1 MYYILKGSPKPIQ
14 YLKGV
19 GPTRARAFEKE
30 GIKTDVELLYYFPR
44 TYINRTFLLSLKQV
58 YARLLQDNYTIL
70 DDNTYNFKE
79 EVTILGKVVEKKIYS
94 PSKFKKYLFITIADL
109 NDSKAKINF
118 WQYADYF
125 AKQFNIG
132 DYVVVRGIP
141 ELGKYNEI
149 IFNHPEIELFDSTE
163 QREFQNDVT
172 LPVYSIPMH
181 FHKSKIN
188 NKLLR
193 SIISQTIDETKVKI
207 EDYIPNDLLK
217 ELNYHN
223 LPYCLKN
230 IHFPSNPNEIPKII
244 ERFKFEEIF
253 LFEILLALS
262 KKQTNKQ
269 MHSPQLKLLNGI
281 VKDFSRSLS
290 FELTDDQKKAIR
302 EIFKDMSSGSPM
314 NRLLQG
320 DVGSGKTIVAIYAM
334 LLCVENGYQSLI
346 MAPTE
351 ILAEQHY
358 LTLLNLLK
366 GFPVNIELVVG
377 SQSPRQRELA
387 MNQIANGT
395 TNIIVGTHALFEEK
409 MEYNKLA
416 LVVIDEQHRFGVI
429 QRAKL
434 KEMGSRSLGNYEIP
448 HILVMSATPIPRTLT
463 MTVYGDLDISII
475 RQMPKGRKSVIT
487 QIVFE
492 RDVDKMFGFIR
503 NEVKNGRQAYFV
515 YPLIEKSEKMDLK
528 AATEHFEVLQVKV
541 FPEFN
546 CGLLHGQMRWYEKEE
561 IMKKFKNKEFHI
573 LVATTVVEVGIDVP
587 NATIMVIEN
596 AERFGLA
603 QLHQL
608 RGRVGRSELQSYC
621 FLVTKDMFNTKLAR
635 EVFPQSNQKAV
646 IVRLKAMESTTDGFE
661 IAEID
666 LKLRGPGDII
676 GTQQS
681 GLPPFKYVNLATDGE
696 IITKA
701 RKFAIELLKNDSQLK
716 SYPKLKQVVSQLL
729 EFKKYWGI
737 A

>member
-1 MYYILKGSPKPIQ
+1 MYYILKSSPKPIQ

-19 GPTRARAFEKE
+19 GPTRAKAFEKE
-30 GIKTDVELLYYFPR
+30 GITNDVELLYYFPR
-44 TYINRTFLLSLKQV
+44 TYINRTSLISLKQV

-70 DDNTYNFKE
+70 DNNTYNFKE
-79 EVTILGKVVEKKIYS
+79 EVTILGKVTEKKIYF
-94 PSKFKKYLFITIADL
+94 PSKAKKYLFVTITDL

-125 AKQFNIG
+125 SKQFKVG
-132 DYVVVRGIP
+132 DYLIIRGIP

-149 IFNHPEIELFDSTE
+149 TFNHPEIELLDLAD

-193 SIISQTIDETKVKI
+193 SIINQTIDETSEKI
-207 EDYIPNDLLK
+207 EEYLPNNLLK
-217 ELNYHN
+217 ELGYYE
-223 LPYCLKN
+223 LSYCLKN
-230 IHFPSNPNEIPKII
+230 IHFPNNPNEISQII

-262 KKQTNKQ
+262 REQTNEQ
-269 MHSPQLKLLNGI
+269 VVSPRLKLLNGI
-281 VKDFSRSLS
+281 VKDFSKSLS

-302 EIFKDMSSGSPM
+302 EIFRDMTSGGSM

-334 LLCVENGYQSLI
+334 LLCLENGYQSLI

-358 LTLLNLLK
+358 LTLLNLLE

-377 SQSPRQRELA
+377 SQNSKQRELVT
-387 MNQIANGT
+387 NQIANGT

-409 MEYNKLA
+409 MKYNKLA

-429 QRAKL
+429 QRARL
-434 KEMGSRSLGNYEIP
+434 KEMGSRSLGNHKVP
-448 HILVMSATPIPRTLT
+448 HILVMSATPIPRTLA
-463 MTVYGDLDISII
+463 MTVYGDLDVSTI
-475 RQMPKGRKSVIT
+475 RQMPKGRKPVIT
-487 QIVFE
+487 RVVFE
-492 RDVDKMFGFIR
+492 SDTNKMFDFVR
-503 NEVKNGRQAYFV
+503 NEIRNGRQAYFV
-515 YPLIEKSEKMDLK
+515 YPLVEKSEKMDLK
-528 AATEHFEVLQVKV
+528 AATEHFEVLQEKV

-546 CGLLHGQMRWYEKEE
+546 CALLHGQMRWYEKEE

-573 LVATTVVEVGIDVP
+573 LVATTVIEVGIDVP

-621 FLVTKDMFNTKLAR
+621 FLVTKDEFNTQLSR
-635 EVFPQSNQKAV
+635 EIFLHSNQKTV
-646 IVRLKAMESTTDGFE
+646 IARLKSMESTTNGFE

-681 GLPPFKYVNLATDGE
+681 GLPPFKYINLATDGD
-696 IITKA
+696 IIARA
-701 RKFAIELLKNDSQLK
+701 RKFAMGLLKNDSQLK
-716 SYPKLKQVVSQLL
+716 LYPKLRQVVSQLR

>member
-1 MYYILKGSPKPIQ
+1 MYYILKSSPKPIQ

-19 GPTRARAFEKE
+19 GPARAKAFEKE
-30 GIKTDVELLYYFPR
+30 GITTDVELLYYFPR
-44 TYINRTFLLSLKQV
+44 TYINRTSLISLKQV
-58 YARLLQDNYTIL
+58 YARLLQDNYTIV
-70 DDNTYNFKE
+70 DNNTYNFKE
-79 EVTILGKVVEKKIYS
+79 EVTILGKVIEKKIYS
-94 PSKFKKYLFITIADL
+94 PSKTKKFLFVTIKDL

-125 AKQFNIG
+125 AKQFNVG
-132 DYVVVRGIP
+132 DYLIIRGIP
-141 ELGKYNEI
+141 ELGRYNEI
-149 IFNHPEIELFDSTE
+149 TFNHPEIELFDSAD

-181 FHKSKIN
+181 FHKAKIN

-193 SIISQTIDETKVKI
+193 SIISQTVDETNEKI
-207 EDYIPNDLLK
+207 EDYLPNDLLK
-217 ELNYHN
+217 ELGYYE
-223 LPYCLKN
+223 LSYCLKN
-230 IHFPSNPNEIPKII
+230 VHFPNNPNEIPQII

-262 KKQTNKQ
+262 RKQTNEQ
-269 MHSPQLKLLNGI
+269 VASPRLKLLNGI
-281 VKDFSRSLS
+281 VKDFSKSLS

-302 EIFKDMSSGSPM
+302 EIFRDMTSGGSM

-334 LLCVENGYQSLI
+334 LLCLENGYQSLI

-358 LTLLNLLK
+358 LTLLNLLE

-377 SQSPRQRELA
+377 SQNSKQRELVA
-387 MNQIANGT
+387 NQIANGT

-409 MEYNKLA
+409 MKYNKLA

-434 KEMGSRSLGNYEIP
+434 KEMGSRSLGNHEVP
-448 HILVMSATPIPRTLT
+448 HVLVMSATPIPRTLA
-463 MTVYGDLDISII
+463 MTVYGDLDVSTI

-487 QIVFE
+487 QVVFE
-492 RDVDKMFGFIR
+492 SDNNRMFDFVR

-528 AATEHFEVLQVKV
+528 AATEHFDVLQTKV

-546 CGLLHGQMRWYEKEE
+546 CALLHGQMRWYEKEE

-573 LVATTVVEVGIDVP
+573 LVATTVIEVGIDVP

-621 FLVTKDMFNTKLAR
+621 FLVTKDEFNTKLSR
-635 EVFPQSNQKAV
+635 EIFHHSNQKTV
-646 IVRLKAMESTTDGFE
+646 IARLKAMELTTNGFE

-681 GLPPFKYVNLATDGE
+681 GLPPFKYINLTTDGD
-696 IITKA
+696 IIVKA
-701 RKFAIELLKNDSQLK
+701 RKFAMELLKDDPQLK
-716 SYPKLKQVVSQLL
+716 SYLKLRQVVSQLR